1 MKKLARKVK
10 FVMPTLTP
18 IKVGILCDKK
28 YCNYYSESKKH
39 IAYLECPFCKDV
51 PFSINGGAAIYTNY
65 KNKKCD
71 LDNSILEYD
80 EKEKKFKRTDNCKQK
95 EIDFRSEKTSSK
107 KATKGRNTKN
117 GLQSK
122 KKAQRGR

>member
-10 FVMPTLTP
+10 FVMPVLTP

-28 YCNYYSESKKH
+28 YCGYYKEDKKYTH
-39 IAYLECPFCKDV
+39 YLDCLLCKEI
-51 PFSINGGAAIYTNY
+51 PFSINGLAAIYTNHT
-65 KNKKCD
+65 KKLCV